1 LYFLLSEGSNYLK
14 TKVSGQSEDF
24 FKNRNFFFLKV
35 SVVKFMKFLISSNS
49 VEIWLFCQF
58 DYSKQ
63 ESGLRFLLL
72 VPVTFLLIFLST
84 AMWIFR
90 KTTSS
95 HIPVRKTSTKPNF
108 GVKIIQCDQKSP
120 TNRLLQTAFTY
131 HFSFRN

>member
-84 AMWIFR
+84 ARWILR

-108 GVKIIQCDQKSP
+108 GCENHSMRPKKSNEIDCCKP
-120 TNRLLQTAFTY
+120 
-131 HFSFRN
+131 H

>member
-1 LYFLLSEGSNYLK
+1 MNSEGCSYLK

-24 FKNRNFFFLKV
+24 FKNRNFFV
-35 SVVKFMKFLISSNS
+35 RVVKFMKFLRSSNS

-72 VPVTFLLIFLST
+72 VPVIFLLFFLST
-84 AMWIFR
+84 ARWILR
-90 KTTSS
+90 KTTLS
-95 HIPVRKTSTKPNF
+95 HIPVRKTSMKPNF
-108 GVKIIQCDQKSP
+108 GLKIIQCDQKSP
-120 TNRLLQTAFTY
+120 RNRLLQTALTY

>member
-1 LYFLLSEGSNYLK
+1 MNSEGANYLK

-24 FKNRNFFFLKV
+24 FKNRNFFVRV
-35 SVVKFMKFLISSNS
+35 SVVKFMKFLRSSNS

-63 ESGLRFLLL
+63 ESGLRLWLL
-72 VPVTFLLIFLST
+72 VPVIFLLIFLLT
-84 AMWIFR
+84 TRWILR

-108 GVKIIQCDQKSP
+108 GLKIIHCDQKSP
-120 TNRLLQTAFTY
+120 RNPLLQTALTY
-131 HFSFRN
+131 HFLFRN